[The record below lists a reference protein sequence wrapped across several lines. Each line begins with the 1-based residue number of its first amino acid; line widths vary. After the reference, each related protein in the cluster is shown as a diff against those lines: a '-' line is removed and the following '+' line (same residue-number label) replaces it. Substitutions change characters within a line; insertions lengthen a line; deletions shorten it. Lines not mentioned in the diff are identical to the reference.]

1 MTIALAFLHP
11 VLDEM
16 RKKGCTEA
24 ELAEIV
30 GVSQDVLCDP
40 MRLLPANQ
48 VYNALQKA
56 TDRTGDRQMCF
67 SLGCRM
73 ASGHWSPIRPL
84 FQQNETVIDFI
95 SEFSALA
102 EKQGRAARYKLVV
115 EGNFAVLTLRRPAS
129 ANTNACYADAI
140 AAGFFLETLRKA
152 HGIAWDRKKIVIVL
166 QDPDLV
172 PENELPKSSV
182 LWGKKGMSI
191 RFPSKYLGAKLFKP
205 DVFVAGPN
213 LKGSS
218 KTKLDLSEQVRQVM
232 KAQIANRK
240 FGPAQIAEALG
251 MERWKLQDLLSK
263 SGTSVSQL
271 RDEVK
276 SEKAVES
283 LRNSSDKIERIATDL
298 GFSDSANFARAF
310 RKWTGLSPSEVRNGK

>member
-1 MTIALAFLHP
+1 M
-11 VLDEM
+11 
-16 RKKGCTEA
+16 
-24 ELAEIV
+24 
-30 GVSQDVLCDP
+30 
-40 MRLLPANQ
+40 
-48 VYNALQKA
+48 
-56 TDRTGDRQMCF
+56 
-67 SLGCRM
+67 
-73 ASGHWSPIRPL
+73 
-84 FQQNETVIDFI
+84 
-95 SEFSALA
+95 
-102 EKQGRAARYKLVV
+102 
-115 EGNFAVLTLRRPAS
+115 
-129 ANTNACYADAI
+129 
-140 AAGFFLETLRKA
+140 
-152 HGIAWDRKKIVIVL
+152 
-166 QDPDLV
+166 
-172 PENELPKSSV
+172 
-182 LWGKKGMSI
+182 KGMSI